1 MFEMKET
8 PLDIVREVTQEE
20 VTDNYVKIDE
30 EVQAILN
37 GEPLPVSE

>member
-8 PLDIVREVTQEE
+8 PLNIVREVTQEE

-30 EVQAILN
+30 EVQAIQN